1 MEIFIR
7 LSSQAKPDEDFHD
20 IPAYAR
26 TLEEHEKQYAA
37 STLGRT
43 GARKTAAAAAAGL
56 KKLNT
61 NRQSGKHEL
70 SITVVKSSVET
81 PQDLS
86 PVDATSASS
95 LVMSERIVQ

>member
-43 GARKTAAAAAAGL
+43 GARKTAAAAAAAAAGL

-81 PQDLS
+81 HK
-86 PVDATSASS
+86 
-95 LVMSERIVQ
+95 I